1 MNHAHSLAGRLLL
14 ALPGMPDERFEDA
27 VIALCI
33 HDHEGALGI
42 GIGDVLDK
50 VTLHALLDDLGIA
63 RGHAPDVEVHHGG
76 PVEPQRGFVLHT
88 ADWQGEGTLKVGEL
102 WCLTGSRDILVAI
115 AQGTGPAQF
124 LVALGY
130 AGWGAGQLDEELHR
144 HGWHAAQGRPE
155 ILFDTAVDARWRQ
168 SWRAEGIDPSH
179 LADVTGRA

>member
-1 MNHAHSLAGRLLL
+1 MTNPLSLAGRLLL
-14 ALPGMPDERFEDA
+14 ALPGMPDARFEEA

-50 VTLHALLDDLGIA
+50 VTLHVLLDDLGIEKGA
-63 RGHAPDVEVHHGG
+63 SPDVDVHHGG
-76 PVEPQRGFVLHT
+76 PVEPQRGFVLHSP
-88 ADWQGEGTLKVGEL
+88 DWHGEGTLTVGDL
-102 WCLTGSRDILVAI
+102 WCLTGSRDILEAI
-115 AQGTGPAQF
+115 AAGTGPTRF

-144 HGWHAAQGRPE
+144 HGWHAAQGRPA
-155 ILFDTAVDARWRQ
+155 ILFDTPVETRWRQ